1 MNTDEHG
8 LDGEKVGRW
17 ERERGSGELV
27 ADTSPRPSPQGEGEN
42 FEAGVMG
49 GPEDYLGC
57 GVSCGPDSNTTTKER
72 D

>member
-1 MNTDEHG
+1 MNTDWMGRKEHE
-8 LDGEKVGRW
+8 LKAALPL
-17 ERERGSGELV
+17 SGPP
-27 ADTSPRPSPQGEGEN
+27 SPRPSPQGEGEN

-72 D
+72 H